1 VATSSRRSTYHH
13 GDLANA
19 LTDAA
24 TELAREGGPEA
35 VVLREAARRVGVSAT
50 AAYRHFASHGD
61 LYHAV
66 KSRAQDQLADY
77 MEEDAATAADPIER
91 LRAIGSAYLRFAL
104 AEPGLYRTAFS
115 REDTSAPH
123 QAEPADFRSYRMLQ
137 TVLDEVMAA
146 GLLDPARRAHCE
158 TALWSTVHGL
168 ALLLLDGPL
177 AAMPPDLR
185 QQAIDRVLEFS
196 LDGICPARAVNPPPA
211 SGRPAP
217 GST

>member
-1 VATSSRRSTYHH
+1 VPTSSRRSTYHH

-50 AAYRHFASHGD
+50 AAYRHFANHGD
-61 LYHAV
+61 LFYAV

-77 MEEDAATAADPIER
+77 MEADAAVAADALGR
-91 LRAIGSAYLRFAL
+91 LRAIGSAYVRFAL

-115 REDTSAPH
+115 RADKNAPH
-123 QAEPADFRSYRMLQ
+123 KPDMELFRSYRMLQ
-137 TVLDEVMAA
+137 AVLDEVMAA
-146 GLLDPARRAHCE
+146 GLLEPARREYTE

-177 AAMPPDLR
+177 ATMPPDRR
-185 QQAIDRVLEFS
+185 QQAIDRVLDFS
-196 LDGICPARAVNPPPA
+196 LDGICPARAVNADPA
-211 SGRPAP
+211 SGRPGP

>member
-50 AAYRHFASHGD
+50 AAYRHFANHSD
-61 LYHAV
+61 LFHAV
-66 KSRAQDQLADY
+66 KARAQDQLADY
-77 MEEDAATAADPIER
+77 MEEDVAAAADPVER

-115 REDTSAPH
+115 RADQNSSH
-123 QAEPADFRSYRMLQ
+123 HAEMFRSYRMLQ
-137 TVLDEVMAA
+137 MVLDEIMAA
-146 GLLDPARRAHCE
+146 GLLDPARRAHSE
-158 TALWSTVHGL
+158 TAVWSAVHGL

-177 AAMPPDLR
+177 GAMPPDVR
-185 QQAIDRVLEFS
+185 QQAIDRTLEVS
-196 LDGICPARAVNPPPA
+196 LDGICPTRPRPD
-211 SGRPAP
+211 GRPGP